1 MTKKEIL
8 AYTAGIVDGEG
19 CFWRGLCKN
28 GEGRTY
34 YESRLIVVQKEPEM
48 LEWLKEQWGGHL
60 RLANR
65 MSYATRRPI
74 WRWSLNGK
82 RCEELAKQ
90 LLPYLIVK
98 KNQVKR
104 VLPTETEDYLV
115 KERVVN

>member
-1 MTKKEIL
+1 MSTKEKL

-48 LEWLKEQWGGHL
+48 LEWLREQYGGHL

-74 WRWSLNGK
+74 WRWSLSGTK
-82 RCEELAKQ
+82 CEKFAVL

-98 KNQVKR
+98 RKQVKR
-104 VLPTETEDYLV
+104 VLPAETDYLV
-115 KERVVN
+115 KTKVVN